1 MKPPA
6 YTLYAVPSF
15 STIFTLLT
23 HDATRPTTRQEAQE
37 SVALGDTDM
46 CVQLIHGLA
55 VVYLTRACFLDN
67 HISAAQEV
75 HTLILLSNPTQPNQ
89 HNTTSLSANLN
100 CNNS

>member
-6 YTLYAVPSF
+6 YTPYAVPSLYNF
-15 STIFTLLT
+15 HFADSRR
-23 HDATRPTTRQEAQE
+23 DATRPTTRQEAQE

-67 HISAAQEV
+67 HISAVQEV
-75 HTLILLSNPTQPNQ
+75 HTLIHPSNPTQP
-89 HNTTSLSANLN
+89 TSLSANLN
-100 CNNS
+100 CNNSELQ

>member
-23 HDATRPTTRQEAQE
+23 HDATRPTTRQEARE

-75 HTLILLSNPTQPNQ
+75 GAPLDSSFQPNQ
-89 HNTTSLSANLN
+89 PNIIN
-100 CNNS
+100 CKPQL